1 MVPYN
6 APQPRFMKAI
16 VRRRY
21 GPPDVLTCEEIEQ
34 PQPGDDQVLL
44 QVRAASVNPRDWHFT
59 TGEPYFIRMMF
70 GLREP
75 KDIRLGTDVAGRVEA
90 IGRNVTQFRPGDD
103 VFGWC
108 QGAFAEYACAGAKA
122 LAAKP
127 ASVTFEQAATVATA
141 GLTALQGLRNK
152 GRIQSG
158 QTVLI
163 NGAAGGI
170 GTFAVQIATFFGAK
184 VTGVCSTRNL
194 DLVRSIGAAAVIDYT
209 QQDFTRGG
217 QRYDLILDCVGN
229 HSMLS
234 CRRVLTSRGTYVAVG
249 GTGGRWMIGA
259 LSRAITAPLVSRF
272 VSQRLMMSLTRG
284 SQEDLAFLRE
294 LFVTG
299 KVTPVIDRRYRLSEV
314 PEAVR
319 YVGQRHARGKV
330 VISVQ

>member
-1 MVPYN
+1 
-6 APQPRFMKAI
+6 MKAI
-16 VRRRY
+16 LRRRY
-21 GPPDVLTCEEIEQ
+21 GSPGVLTCEEVEQ
-34 PQPGDDQVLL
+34 PAPKDDEVLIR
-44 QVRAASVNPRDWHFT
+44 VRAAAVNPRDSHFT

-90 IGRNVTQFRPGDD
+90 IGRNVTQFRPGDA

-108 QGAFAEYACAGAKA
+108 QGAFAEYACAGKTA

-127 ASVTFEQAATVATA
+127 ESVTFEQAATVATA

-152 GRIQSG
+152 GRLQSG

-170 GTFAVQIATFFGAK
+170 GTFGVQIATFFGAS

-194 DLVRSIGAAAVIDYT
+194 DFVRSIGAAEVIDYT
-209 QQDFTRGG
+209 QQDFTRRS

-234 CRRVLTSRGTYVAVG
+234 CRRVLTSRGTYVAIG

-272 VSQRLMMSLTRG
+272 VSQRLVMSLTRG
-284 SQEDLAFLRE
+284 SQEDLAFVRDLIS
-294 LFVTG
+294 TG
-299 KVTPVIDRRYRLSEV
+299 KVRPVIGRRYRLTEV
-314 PEAVR
+314 PEAIR
-319 YVGQRHARGKV
+319 QVGEGHAQGKV
-330 VISVQ
+330 VINVQ